1 MQCSALCSRC
11 GVNPPRYPVRRTMG
25 RVPICAMCLRER
37 NQAKYLRRVSRA
49 TGRPVPVMADPGYG
63 EADISDA
70 EIERRYQAA
79 LSQIRRRA

>member
-1 MQCSALCSRC
+1 MEAR
-11 GVNPPRYPVRRTMG
+11 VRDRSLEAEMMI
-25 RVPICAMCLRER
+25 VHID
-37 NQAKYLRRVSRA
+37 QAKYLRRVSRA

-79 LSQIRRRA
+79 LVQIRRRA